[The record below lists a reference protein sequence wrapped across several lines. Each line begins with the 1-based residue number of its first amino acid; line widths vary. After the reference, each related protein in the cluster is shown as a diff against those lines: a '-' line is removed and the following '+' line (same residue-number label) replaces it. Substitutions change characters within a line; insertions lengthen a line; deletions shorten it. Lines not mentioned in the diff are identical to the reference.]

1 MRTRSNRRMTM
12 TTITP
17 FLWFEGRAE
26 EAMAFYA
33 SVFKD
38 SKLGK
43 ITRFGDYMPGP
54 KGEVMA
60 GRFTICGQGFM
71 VLNGGPNGDQRFTE
85 AISFYIAVDTQ
96 EEIDYYWKAL
106 VADGGKPG
114 PCGWL
119 KDKYGVSWQVTPK
132 VLEELTNDPDVA
144 KADRVT
150 KAMLRM
156 DKIDI
161 AGLQAAYDQ
170 A

>member
-1 MRTRSNRRMTM
+1 M

-60 GRFTICGQGFM
+60 GRFTICGQDFM

>member
-1 MRTRSNRRMTM
+1 M

-17 FLWFEGRAE
+17 FLWFEGKAE

-38 SKLGK
+38 SRLGAIK
-43 ITRFGDYMPGP
+43 RFGDYMPGP
-54 KGEVMA
+54 KGEVMTT
-60 GRFTICGQGFM
+60 RFTICGQEFM

-85 AISFYIAVDTQ
+85 AISFFIAVDTQ

-106 VADGGKPG
+106 AAEGGKPG

-119 KDKYGVSWQVTPK
+119 KDRYGLSWQVTPK
-132 VLEELTNDPDVA
+132 VLEELMNDPDVE

-150 KAMLRM
+150 KAMLTM
-156 DKIDI
+156 EKIDI
-161 AGLQAAYDQ
+161 ASLQAAYDE

>member
-1 MRTRSNRRMTM
+1 MPNRRMAV

-17 FLWFEGRAE
+17 FLWFEGKAE

-38 SKLGK
+38 SKLGRIK
-43 ITRFGDYMPGP
+43 RFGDYMPGP
-54 KGEVMA
+54 KGEVMS
-60 GRFTICGQGFM
+60 GRFTICGQDFM
-71 VLNGGPNGDQRFTE
+71 VLNGGPNGDQKFTE
-85 AISFYIAVDTQ
+85 AISFFIAVDTQ
-96 EEIDYYWKAL
+96 KEIDYYWKAL

-119 KDKYGVSWQVTPK
+119 KDKYGLSWQVTPN
-132 VLEELTNDPDVA
+132 VLEELMNDPDIE

-156 DKIDI
+156 EKIDI
-161 AGLQAAYDQ
+161 AGLQAAHDQ